1 VNGRR
6 FSLRDFFD
14 AYLLGIEP
22 RVVGLVLVVGVAC
35 GLVGASYLLAL
46 HLLQHV
52 LWPTQWSGA
61 IGFAILGGVGV
72 AVTLIVKFVGTPG
85 DVELMVDNI
94 HVSGT
99 ATAVRMLRSL
109 IPASLLCIASG
120 GGMGPEAP
128 LVQTTGTLA
137 SWTASRARLTV
148 RDARVLTIAGMAAGF
163 TVLFGAPLG
172 SSVFALE
179 LLHRRGLQYYEA
191 LLPAVLGSLAGY
203 GVYVAATGAGLEPI
217 WHLPSP
223 SALHVGD
230 LGWAI
235 VAGVGGALIAIA
247 FTYTTSAMRWGAR
260 RIPAVARPVCGG
272 LLLAALG
279 LASTY
284 SLTFG
289 EAQINDVL
297 GRHGETVAFFALAA
311 LAKLAG
317 TSVTLSAEWRGGFI
331 IPLFFM
337 GACLARA
344 FHGLVPGTDEA
355 ILVAAC
361 MAAANT
367 GVTKTPLGST
377 LVVSE
382 MAGFRLLP
390 TTLLAVLVSFLL
402 TSGVGLIHT
411 QRERDVVGQDEPDR
425 DETARDE
432 LGPGEP
438 GYES

>member
-1 VNGRR
+1 VPEKQSRIRR
-6 FSLRDFFD
+6 AFD
-14 AYLLGIEP
+14 PQVFGVEP
-22 RVVGLVLVVGVAC
+22 RVLGLVLVVGVAC
-35 GLVGASYLLAL
+35 GVVGALYLLAL

-52 LWPTQWSGA
+52 LWPTEWSGA
-61 IGFAILGGVGV
+61 IGFAILGGVGLAV
-72 AVTLIVKFVGTPG
+72 ALIVRFVGSSG

-99 ATAVRMLRSL
+99 ATGVRMLRSL
-109 IPASLLCIASG
+109 IPASLLCIAAG
-120 GGMGPEAP
+120 GAMGPEAP

-137 SWTASRARLTV
+137 SWTAKRAGLLV
-148 RDARVLTIAGMAAGF
+148 RESRVLTIAGMAAGF

-172 SSVFALE
+172 AAVFALE

-191 LLPAVLGSLAGY
+191 LLPAVIGSLAGY

-223 SALHVGD
+223 GSLHVGD
-230 LGWAI
+230 LGWAA
-235 VAGVGGALIAIA
+235 VAGVGGALVAVA
-247 FTYTTSAMRWGAR
+247 FTYATAALRWCVR
-260 RIPAVARPVCGG
+260 RIPPMTRPVCGG
-272 LLLAALG
+272 LVLAALG
-279 LASTY
+279 LLSSY

-289 EAQINDVL
+289 EAQINEIL
-297 GRHGETVAFFALAA
+297 HKHGATVAFFALAA
-311 LAKLAG
+311 LAKFAG

-344 FHGLVPGTDEA
+344 FHGVVPGAEEA
-355 ILVAAC
+355 VMVAAF

-382 MAGFRLLP
+382 MAGFQLLP
-390 TTLLAVLVSFLL
+390 TTLLAVVVSFAL
-402 TSGVGLIHT
+402 TSSVGLIHS
-411 QRERDVVGQDEPDR
+411 QRERDVVGEDEI
-425 DETARDE
+425 ET
-432 LGPGEP
+432 
-438 GYES
+438 